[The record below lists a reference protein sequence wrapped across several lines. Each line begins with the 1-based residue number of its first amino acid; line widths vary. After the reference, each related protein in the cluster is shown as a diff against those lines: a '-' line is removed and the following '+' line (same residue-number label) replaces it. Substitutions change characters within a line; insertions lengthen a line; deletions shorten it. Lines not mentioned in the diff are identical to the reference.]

1 MDRIWLE
8 INLNY
13 LGLEPGTDLYILSNL
28 SSEFV
33 SDKWPDEP
41 RYPRNTPLDGALYTS
56 HSEQHSKTDIAQK
69 QEVGGFHCMWLFLR
83 CLLKYLDYER
93 ELAWSIWGDIAR

>member
-1 MDRIWLE
+1 MHRIWLE

-28 SSEFV
+28 SSELV

-41 RYPRNTPLDGALYTS
+41 KYTLDGALYTS
-56 HSEQHSKTDIAQK
+56 HSEQHSKTDTAQK
-69 QEVGGFHCMWLFLR
+69 QEVGSFHCTWLFLR
-83 CLLKYLDYER
+83 RLLK
-93 ELAWSIWGDIAR
+93 